1 MIMGQR
7 GDLRIVTSRTAIQ
20 TAFLTL
26 DSTLFLNMWVV
37 SESAHAGVDR
47 VESRVTLAPRY
58 FPSSEVRTI

>member
-7 GDLRIVTSRTAIQ
+7 GDLRIVASRTAIQ

-37 SESAHAGVDR
+37 SESAHAAVDR
-47 VESRVTLAPRY
+47 AESRV
-58 FPSSEVRTI
+58 F